1 MRKHI
6 SRQLIA
12 GFTGIVAV
20 SVLLIGAIFIGLY
33 QRAALETKR
42 NDMLVRARNLAPLMA
57 DYLESA
63 GMPRGMGGIF
73 RMMDVM
79 ADASLWVVDV
89 DGTPLSLPG
98 SGGMGM
104 MGGNAG
110 GSSKDA
116 SENGGL
122 PLPAA
127 SMAANGTLP
136 AEAGA
141 TIHEVLSGR
150 ETTNETFSDLY
161 GEATLTVGVPIRS
174 SSGAV
179 IGGILMHAAVDGV
192 TTGMGR
198 VYGLLGLG
206 LLVGLLAAFA
216 LGTAFSVRFTRPLQR
231 MNGLA
236 HAMADGDYQV
246 RTGMTRQDEIGQL
259 GVALDHLAAS
269 LQAAAAE
276 SDRLEQMRRDFVA
289 NVSHEFRTPLTVIRG
304 SAEALRDGAA
314 EQPEER
320 RHRLEAILS
329 ETAGMNRLV
338 GDLLELSRLEAGTI
352 RLNPEPVWLGELLD
366 DIWRSLSPVASGLR
380 ISLERRLPDPLPPVL
395 ADYGRLRQLVLIF
408 MDNALKHAPADSA
421 ILVSAQVIPAISR
434 NPSGPGAA
442 PQSSGPIGPGLL
454 ELRIRDHGP
463 GIPPEELP
471 LVWERFHTVSKA
483 RNRQGTGLGLPIA
496 RQLGER
502 MGVGL
507 SLESRMGEGTTAVL
521 AMPPAPMPGA

>member
-20 SVLLIGAIFIGLY
+20 AVLLIGTIFIGLY
-33 QRAALETKR
+33 QRAAIETKQ
-42 NDMLVRARNLAPLMA
+42 NDMLLRARNLAPMMA
-57 DYLESA
+57 VYMEGT

-79 ADASLWVVDV
+79 ADAHLWVVDA
-89 DGTPLSLPG
+89 DGVPLSLPG

-110 GSSKDA
+110 STWQDSSNA
-116 SENGGL
+116 GGL
-122 PLPAA
+122 TLPDTSVAE
-127 SMAANGTLP
+127 NGTLP
-136 AEAGA
+136 ANAAA
-141 TIHEVLSGR
+141 TIREILTGR
-150 ETTNETFSDLY
+150 EATNETFSDLY
-161 GEATLTVGVPIRS
+161 GEATLTVGVPILS
-174 SSGAV
+174 SSGTI
-179 IGGILMHAAVDGV
+179 IGGVLLHAAVDGV
-192 TTGMGR
+192 TTGVGR
-198 VYGLLGLG
+198 VYGVLGLG
-206 LLVGLLAAFA
+206 LLMGLLAASA
-216 LGTAFSVRFTRPLQR
+216 LGATFSVRFTRPLQR
-231 MNGLA
+231 MNRLA

-246 RTGMTRQDEIGQL
+246 RTGMARQDEIGQL
-259 GVALDHLAAS
+259 GDALDHLAAS
-269 LQAAAAE
+269 LQTAAME

-329 ETAGMNRLV
+329 ETSGMNRLV
-338 GDLLELSRLEAGTI
+338 GDLLELSRLESGSI
-352 RLNPEPVWLGELLD
+352 RFEPEPVWVGELLD
-366 DIWRSLSPVASGLR
+366 DIWRSLSPMAMNLHV
-380 ISLERRLPDPLPPVL
+380 SLKRELQDALPPVL

-408 MDNALKHAPADSA
+408 LDNALKHAPAGSSVT
-421 ILVSAQVIPAISR
+421 VSAHLHSA
-434 NPSGPGAA
+434 SGNHESPTGR
-442 PQSSGPIGPGLL
+442 PVEQDLL
-454 ELRIRDHGP
+454 EMRIRDEGP
-463 GIPPEELP
+463 GIPADELP

-502 MGVGL
+502 MGVRL
-507 SLESRMGEGTTAVL
+507 SLESHPGEGTAAVL
-521 AMPPAPMPGA
+521 TLPLAPMPKT